1 MSVNLPES
9 WKSSK
14 VRAVEFMTAYP
25 NAHIKEVAEESGV
38 SKNTIH
44 LWLRDPEFVE
54 VFYQK
59 YMVSFGSKLPSILN
73 AMIKEAEAGNVQ
85 AGRLILE
92 HSGKLIKR
100 VEVNNYQSPF
110 EKFLGNKD
118 SQNLEEAKIEEA
130 EFTVMPERPIVKKN
144 KKIKTKVQET
154 RELRVKQDALKKRS
168 EASKWRRRAIKV
180 GVELLPQGR
189 KTKLALQS
197 WQKKVIEAEN
207 SLKSRV

>member
-14 VRAVEFMTAYP
+14 VRAVEYMTAYP

-118 SQNLEEAKIEEA
+118 SPKYEKEKIEEA
-130 EFTVMPERPIVKKN
+130 EFIVMPQKPIVEKKV
-144 KKIKTKVQET
+144 KYKTKKQGVK
-154 RELRVKQDALKKRS
+154 ELKVKKDALKKRS
-168 EASKWRRRAIKV
+168 EASKWRRRAIKI
-180 GVELLPQGR
+180 GIELLPQGR
-189 KTKLALQS
+189 KTPLQIKE
-197 WQKKVIEAEN
+197 WREKVINKEVE
-207 SLKSRV
+207 LKSHV